1 MPNQSKESKHLD
13 EDDLAVPGEQLED
26 DDNLRLEINLD
37 RELWNRIL
45 DLNGNWSVV
54 LSSC

>member
-45 DLNGNWSVV
+45 DSNGNWSVV
-54 LSSC
+54 L